1 MEKQYTVKFFTSF
14 VDHLQELCRTSFQFD
29 QTVEVSGYI
38 CIEVD
43 NSKKERYVLSEV
55 IHNYGNVV
63 SESFCH
69 KAFKTTTKSLQY
81 GRPQPAHGKSF
92 PFEKENN
99 AHRLVDDGSSSYQRS
114 RLKSRSRDEA
124 MAGYAYSASPA
135 HHNASKLHLH
145 HRSPHP
151 PDRGGDISVQHA
163 VRATKEERSS
173 HTQSCQYQSSS
184 KLPSFAEMAGQPP
197 NPKMARMSATTDWVG
212 LVPSVTHLIPHQSLG
227 NSTVGSASG
236 IYTSSS
242 NTAVEHSL
250 PLMSPTLSRNQPQSS
265 RTPERR
271 SSGASSSA
279 VSLGEESDRI
289 IEIDLD
295 EYEDDDL
302 SHVNSNISSITGNP
316 GHISQF
322 RNSRDFAP
330 DRPKTERF
338 IQANIRYAL
347 NLITQFLE
355 ARGEKRQI
363 HSIPPDEL
371 DSYLSVFY
379 TTVRKSNGDEFQ
391 PTSFKTVQNHIDR
404 YLRENKYPYSITKD
418 SVFEQSQAAFRKK
431 RDQLIQTGAGT
442 SRSNPM
448 KHGDVDVLFE
458 KKQLGGHTPN
468 SLINTMWFMNSA
480 FFGISSH
487 HEHHSLNWGDILLGR
502 DPSGKECLTYICRTQ
517 PNKVL
522 TIYAQPETPTKCFLS
537 FYKQYMAARPQDMLG
552 PHAPFYLAIN
562 SACTLDDGDDMGKVY
577 KSERICPE
585 RLMNVVQMM
594 IAADPDNQLSNYGIE
609 TVERGKQ
616 VRAGDNQPSNGSH
629 QMNNERLQR
638 ERDSCQV
645 DKERS
650 SHLADNE
657 GCQTD
662 SANQQ
667 VAVGNE
673 DRQTDSSDK
682 QIGNE
687 RRQTDD
693 HCPQVTNDDHQ
704 LMGGG
709 TNIDCQQVTNDDPQY
724 MDGGINI
731 DCEGRKLDD
740 DYPHVKSEL
749 EPVSFEMDSLSED
762 MDS

>member
-81 GRPQPAHGKSF
+81 GRQQPTHGKSF
-92 PFEKENN
+92 PLEKENS
-99 AHRLVDDGSSSYQRS
+99 AHRSVDDGSSFQSQRS
-114 RLKSRSRDEA
+114 RMKSRIRDEA
-124 MAGYAYSASPA
+124 TVGYPYSQHALSPA
-135 HHNASKLHLH
+135 RHNANKAHLH

-151 PDRGGDISVQHA
+151 SDRGADISSPQA
-163 VRATKEERSS
+163 LRAAKEEKSS
-173 HTQSCQYQSSS
+173 HTQSCQYQSGS
-184 KLPSFAEMAGQPP
+184 KLPSFAEMACQPS
-197 NPKMARMSATTDWVG
+197 NPKMARMSSTSDWVG

-227 NSTVGSASG
+227 NTTVGSAG
-236 IYTSSS
+236 GMYTSSS
-242 NTAVEHSL
+242 NMAVDHSL
-250 PLMSPTLSRNQPQSS
+250 PLMSSPMSRNPAHSNK
-265 RTPERR
+265 TPERR
-271 SSGASSSA
+271 SSGASSTA
-279 VSLGEESDRI
+279 VSLGEDNDRI

-295 EYEDDDL
+295 DYEDDDL
-302 SHVNSNISSITGNP
+302 SHVNSSFGSISGHP
-316 GHISQF
+316 GHISHY

-363 HSIPPDEL
+363 HSIPPKEL

-418 SVFEQSQAAFRKK
+418 SLFEQSQAAFRKK
-431 RDQLIQTGAGT
+431 RDQLIQTGSG
-442 SRSNPM
+442 SRNNPL

-458 KKQLGGHTPN
+458 KKQLGGHTPD

-502 DPSGKECLTYICRTQ
+502 DPSGKECLTYISRNQ

-522 TIYAQPETPTKCFLS
+522 TIYAQPETPSKCFVS
-537 FYKQYMAARPQDMLG
+537 FYKQYMAARPQDTLT
-552 PHAPFYLAIN
+552 PHSPFYLTIN
-562 SACTLDDGDDMGKVY
+562 STCTMDDGKDMGKVF
-577 KSERICPE
+577 KSERIGPE

-594 IAADPDNQLSNYGIE
+594 IAADPENPLHNDSNHTDDHE
-609 TVERGKQ
+609 
-616 VRAGDNQPSNGSH
+616 GSVH
-629 QMNNERLQR
+629 PNNNHTDTRQTDGERLQADR
-638 ERDSCQV
+638 AIYQISNERHHVENNGNQITNEDHHTASSVEQTAIG
-645 DKERS
+645 DDEKQKNSTDLALGGER
-650 SHLADNE
+650 L
-657 GCQTD
+657 QTD
-662 SANQQ
+662 
-667 VAVGNE
+667 GNV
-673 DRQTDSSDK
+673 R
-682 QIGNE
+682 
-687 RRQTDD
+687 
-693 HCPQVTNDDHQ
+693 HVTNDDEQ
-704 LMGGG
+704 IL
-709 TNIDCQQVTNDDPQY
+709 DS
-724 MDGGINI
+724 GINI
-731 DCEGRKLDD
+731 DCEGRRLDNDDGDDDDDDDDD
-740 DYPHVKSEL
+740 DYTQVKTEL
-749 EPVSFEMDSLSED
+749 EPVSFETLSED